1 MTRKILKIDKLL
13 ELMNHE
19 LSSFDTCVECRF
31 KSIMP
36 LGDVDES
43 GCNWSH
49 ANLNCRGYPA
59 AVVQSASLC
68 QPSTVCQPVAARV
81 MAEARKKYN
90 VW

>member
-1 MTRKILKIDKLL
+1 MTRQILKIDKLL

-19 LSSFDTCVECRF
+19 LSRFDTCVECRF
-31 KSIMP
+31 KSVMP
-36 LGDVDES
+36 LGGADES

-59 AVVQSASLC
+59 AVGQSTSLC
-68 QPSTVCQPVAARV
+68 QPSTVCQPVASRV
-81 MAEARKKYN
+81 IAEARKKYN

>member
-13 ELMNHE
+13 DLMNHE
-19 LSSFDTCVECRF
+19 LSRYDSCVECRF

-36 LGDVDES
+36 LGGVDES

-59 AVVQSASLC
+59 AVGQSISLC
-68 QPSTVCQPVAARV
+68 QPSTVCQPIVARV
-81 MAEARKKYN
+81 IVEAKKKYN
-90 VW
+90 VL